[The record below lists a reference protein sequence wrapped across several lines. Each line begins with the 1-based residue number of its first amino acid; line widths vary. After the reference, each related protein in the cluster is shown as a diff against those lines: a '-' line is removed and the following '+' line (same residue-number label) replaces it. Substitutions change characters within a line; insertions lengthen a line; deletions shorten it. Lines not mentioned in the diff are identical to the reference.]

1 MTWAFTT
8 WLGLVALQ
16 AVVSRGGSGRIS
28 QAFTDL
34 DKLLERV
41 LDPTVPA
48 IPDRRAGS
56 SPATSSA
63 TSGAATRPATSTTDT
78 TIPRLPVPSGAARA
92 V

>member
-1 MTWAFTT
+1 MRSTLTWAFTT

-28 QAFTDL
+28 QAFGDL
-34 DKLLERV
+34 DALLERV

-48 IPDRRAGS
+48 IPDRRTGS
-56 SPATSSA
+56 SPW
-63 TSGAATRPATSTTDT
+63 AATRPGSPDPDTT
-78 TIPRLPVPSGAARA
+78 TIPRLPALAGTARA